1 MEPSRRPTVGPACG
15 AAGRDLRLIVMEA
28 TGRESSSGLS
38 ASQLSLLRER
48 LESARDELRG
58 RMRHDQSV
66 ARQSENLPEPLDAA
80 EQTREQDDAILF
92 TQRDVNLLH
101 DIEDALAKFDTG
113 QYGLS
118 EVSGLPLGFRRLQA
132 IPWAR
137 TAADEDDGS
146 DEG

>member
-1 MEPSRRPTVGPACG
+1 
-15 AAGRDLRLIVMEA
+15 MEA
-28 TGRESSSGLS
+28 TGSESPSGLS

-48 LESARDELRG
+48 LESARDELRS
-58 RMRHDQSV
+58 RMRHDQAV
-66 ARQSENLPEPLDAA
+66 ARQSENLPEALDAA

-92 TQRDVNLLH
+92 SQRDVDLLH
-101 DIEDALAKFDTG
+101 DIEDALAKLDRG

-146 DEG
+146 PEG

>member
-1 MEPSRRPTVGPACG
+1 
-15 AAGRDLRLIVMEA
+15 MEA
-28 TGRESSSGLS
+28 TGSESSSGLS
-38 ASQLSLLRER
+38 ASQLSLLRGR
-48 LESARDELRG
+48 LERARDELRD
-58 RMRHDQSV
+58 RMRREQAV

-92 TQRDVNLLH
+92 TQRDVTLLH
-101 DIEDALAKFDTG
+101 DIEDALAKLDTG
-113 QYGLS
+113 QYGFS

-137 TAADEDDGS
+137 TAADEDDGA

>member
-1 MEPSRRPTVGPACG
+1 MRSRRQ
-15 AAGRDLRLIVMEA
+15 DLRVTVMEA
-28 TGRESSSGLS
+28 TGSESPSGLS

-48 LESARDELRG
+48 LEHARNELRE

-101 DIEDALAKFDTG
+101 DIEDALAKLDTG

>member
-1 MEPSRRPTVGPACG
+1 MQTRASLGGPSSLRSHRS
-15 AAGRDLRLIVMEA
+15 DLGLTVMEA
-28 TGRESSSGLS
+28 TGSESSSGLS

-48 LESARDELRG
+48 LESARDELRS

-101 DIEDALAKFDTG
+101 DIEDALTKIERG

-137 TAADEDDGS
+137 TAADEE
-146 DEG
+146 DESPET

>member
-1 MEPSRRPTVGPACG
+1 
-15 AAGRDLRLIVMEA
+15 MEA
-28 TGRESSSGLS
+28 TGSESPSGLS

-48 LESARDELRG
+48 LESARDELRS
-58 RMRHDQSV
+58 RM
-66 ARQSENLPEPLDAA
+66 QSENLPEALDAA

-92 TQRDVNLLH
+92 SQRDVDLLH
-101 DIEDALAKFDTG
+101 DIEDALAKLDRG

-146 DEG
+146 PEG

>member
-1 MEPSRRPTVGPACG
+1 
-15 AAGRDLRLIVMEA
+15 MEA
-28 TGRESSSGLS
+28 TGSESSSGLS

-92 TQRDVNLLH
+92 TQRDVTLLH
-101 DIEDALAKFDTG
+101 EIEDALAKLDRG

-146 DEG
+146 PEG

>member
-1 MEPSRRPTVGPACG
+1 MA
-15 AAGRDLRLIVMEA
+15 A
-28 TGRESSSGLS
+28 TGSESPSGLS

-48 LESARDELRG
+48 LERARDELRG

-66 ARQSENLPEPLDAA
+66 ALQSENLPEPVDAA

-92 TQRDVNLLH
+92 TQRDATLLH
-101 DIEDALAKFDTG
+101 DIEDALAKLDAG
-113 QYGLS
+113 RYGVS

-137 TAADEDDGS
+137 AAAGEDDGA
-146 DEG
+146 